1 MVYCFGVM
9 DNIIVKK
16 KNNLPRI
23 FGFRGCDR
31 LVRWYSRIYS
41 YVNLVFAN

>member
-9 DNIIVKK
+9 DNSKE
-16 KNNLPRI
+16 KNNHPRI
-23 FGFRGCDR
+23 FGFRGFDR
-31 LVRWYSRIYS
+31 LVRWYLRIYS